1 MVLMLQMM
9 MTKDTITMSD
19 VQQTTNQPSATQP
32 KLTKKE
38 RHSAILR
45 YMAMGV
51 NNFNYETQQGPSV
64 VWAFSKVLRKI
75 YPDDDEYVAAL
86 DNHFKYFNTT
96 TAMAGMILGATLA
109 MEERDGIKSKD
120 AVQALKTSL
129 MGPFAGVGDTIIWI
143 LLPTIMGSIA
153 GYMALQ
159 GNPLGA
165 IIWILVDILLFWVRI
180 KLFDIGYDSGVKLV
194 TTMANQL
201 SAFTEAASVMGI
213 TVVGTLI
220 ATVVKV
226 YTPLQFQFGKVK
238 LAMQTGILDK
248 IMPALLPA
256 LVAWMVYKL
265 LGSKKW
271 TPNRVIVLILAI
283 ALVGSFFGILGI
295 EPTK

>member
-1 MVLMLQMM
+1 
-9 MTKDTITMSD
+9 MSD

-109 MEERDGIKSKD
+109 MEERDGIMSKD

>member
-1 MVLMLQMM
+1 
-9 MTKDTITMSD
+9 MSD

-38 RHSAILR
+38 RHSDILR

-143 LLPTIMGSIA
+143 LLPTIIGSIA

>member
-9 MTKDTITMSD
+9 MTKETITMSD

-295 EPTK
+295 EP

>member
-1 MVLMLQMM
+1 
-9 MTKDTITMSD
+9 MSD

-129 MGPFAGVGDTIIWI
+129 MGPFAGVGDT
-143 LLPTIMGSIA
+143 
-153 GYMALQ
+153 
-159 GNPLGA
+159 